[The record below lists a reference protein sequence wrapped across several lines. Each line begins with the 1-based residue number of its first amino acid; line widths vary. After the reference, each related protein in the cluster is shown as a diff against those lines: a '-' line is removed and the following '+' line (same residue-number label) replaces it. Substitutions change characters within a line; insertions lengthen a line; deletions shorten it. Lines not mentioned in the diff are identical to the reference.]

1 MLNRKNQFSLLVAL
15 SLLVILAGCGGGGQG
30 AGSVVD
36 SMPMPPMDEEATAAL
51 PGAPANH
58 GLAPM
63 EGFTVQSGTSEERA
77 NVEVSCP
84 AGGPA
89 CVVRVDADGVV
100 EYEVAGGI
108 PSLMSVI
115 LETDEIEGVLSGLRS
130 DSKSPA
136 LARYAADPP
145 PPDAVTCAAL
155 LLGCEGGLGPV
166 HYRAVGKFDFSGF
179 RFMER
184 RRGVS
189 LAERRRVSGGD
200 DTTNF
205 RALAGWGKHSFFLL
219 KTPGIEVAPEENRVS
234 ANYYGAYS
242 IGNAIDSNPDVLVD
256 SAATW
261 SGIVVGIRIAEPDS
275 FVKGDAAITVFN
287 PRGNSGLLVDVE
299 FSNMKDEQTGA
310 NFDDVSWEGLALK
323 DGSFGV
329 VPVSEVESDVSR
341 HPARRGISG
350 RFYGP
355 SHEEVGGLFS
365 FRTSVAENDRI
376 GGDIHDVSGVFGA
389 KRD

>member
-1 MLNRKNQFSLLVAL
+1 MLNSRNRL
-15 SLLVILAGCGGGGQG
+15 SLLAAVVSILAMLSGCGGG
-30 AGSVVD
+30 GSVVD
-36 SMPMPPMDEEATAAL
+36 SMPMPPVDATIAL
-51 PGAPANH
+51 AGAPANH

-63 EGFTVQSGTSEERA
+63 EEFTVQPGTSEEHG

-89 CVVRVDADGVV
+89 CVVSVADDGAV
-100 EYEVAGGI
+100 EYEAAGGM
-108 PSLMSVI
+108 PSLESLI

-136 LARYAADPP
+136 LARFSADPP

-179 RFMER
+179 RFIER

-189 LAERRRVSGGD
+189 LAERRRVSGGG
-200 DTTNF
+200 DTTNY
-205 RALAGWGKHSFFLL
+205 RALAGWINHGFFLI
-219 KTPGIEVAPEENRVS
+219 KTPGIEVASEENRVS
-234 ANYYGAYS
+234 AHYYGAYS
-242 IGNAIDSNPDVLVD
+242 IGNAIDSNPDVLAGG
-256 SAATW
+256 AATW
-261 SGIVVGIRIAEPDS
+261 SGMMVGIRIAEPDS
-275 FVKGDAAITVFN
+275 FVKGDARITVSN
-287 PRGNSGLLVDVE
+287 PQGNPDLLVDVE
-299 FSNMKDEQTGA
+299 FSNMNDDQTGA

-323 DGSFGV
+323 NGSFGV
-329 VPVSEVESDVSR
+329 VPVSDGEADASR

-355 SHEEVGGLFS
+355 NHEEVGGLFS
-365 FRTSVAENDRI
+365 FTTSVAENDRV

>member
-1 MLNRKNQFSLLVAL
+1 MLNRKNQLSLLVAL
-15 SLLVILAGCGGGGQG
+15 PLLVMLAGCGGS
-30 AGSVVD
+30 GSVVD
-36 SMPMPPMDEEATAAL
+36 SMPMPPVDEEATVAL
-51 PGAPANH
+51 SGAPANH

-63 EGFTVQSGTSEERA
+63 EEFTVRPGTSEEHG

-89 CVVRVDADGVV
+89 CVVIVADDGAV
-100 EYEVAGGI
+100 EYEVAGGV
-108 PSLMSVI
+108 PGFKSLI
-115 LETDEIEGVLSGLRS
+115 LETNEIEGVLSDLRS
-130 DSKSPA
+130 NSKSLA
-136 LARYAADPP
+136 LARFGADPP

-179 RFMER
+179 RFIER

-189 LAERRRVSGGD
+189 LAERTQVSGGGGD
-200 DTTNF
+200 ATNY
-205 RALAGWGKHSFFLL
+205 RALAGWIDHSFFLL
-219 KTPGIEVAPEENRVS
+219 KTPGIEIASEENRIS

-242 IGNAIDSNPDVLVD
+242 IGNAIDSNPDVLAGG
-256 SAATW
+256 AATW
-261 SGIVVGIRIAEPDS
+261 SGIMVGIRIAEPDS
-275 FVKGDAAITVFN
+275 FVKGDATITVFN
-287 PRGNSGLLVDVE
+287 PLGNSGLLVDVE

-310 NFDDVSWEGLALK
+310 NFNDVTWAGLKLHN
-323 DGSFGV
+323 GSFGV
-329 VPVSEVESDVSR
+329 VPISEVESNVSR
-341 HPARRGISG
+341 HRARRGISG

-389 KRD
+389 RRD

>member
-1 MLNRKNQFSLLVAL
+1 MLRNRNRL
-15 SLLVILAGCGGGGQG
+15 SLLAAVVPFLVMLSGCGGGGRG

-36 SMPMPPMDEEATAAL
+36 PVPMPPMDATVAL
-51 PGAPANH
+51 AGVPANH

-63 EGFTVQSGTSEERA
+63 EEFTVQPGASEEHG

-89 CVVRVDADGVV
+89 CVVSVAEGGAV
-100 EYEVAGGI
+100 EYEAAGGM
-108 PSLMSVI
+108 PSLKSLI

-136 LARYAADPP
+136 LARFSADPP

-179 RFMER
+179 RFIER

-189 LAERRRVSGGD
+189 LAERKRVSGGGD
-200 DTTNF
+200 DTTSY
-205 RALAGWGKHSFFLL
+205 RALAGWIDHSFFLL
-219 KTPGIEVAPEENRVS
+219 KTPGTEVAPEENRVS

-242 IGNAIDSNPDVLVD
+242 IGNIIDSNPDVLAGG
-256 SAATW
+256 AATW
-261 SGIVVGIRIAEPDS
+261 SGMIVGIRIAEPDS
-275 FVKGDAAITVFN
+275 FVKGDATITVSN
-287 PRGNSGLLVDVE
+287 PQGNPGLLVDVE

-310 NFDDVSWEGLALK
+310 DFDDVSWGGLALK

-329 VPVSEVESDVSR
+329 VPVSDGEADASR

-355 SHEEVGGLFS
+355 NHEEVGGLFS
-365 FRTSVAENDRI
+365 FTTSVPENDRV

-389 KRD
+389 RRD